1 LDYRKFNDRRDLQNL
16 TPIYTDDTDFKSNRG
31 LTRMNADLV
40 FVFIRDIRVNPR
52 SFFGLF
58 IQ

>member
-1 LDYRKFNDRRDLQNL
+1 
-16 TPIYTDDTDFKSNRG
+16 
-31 LTRMNADLV
+31 MNADLV